1 MNGIQFIPHALT
13 SQASS
18 SASGGFDL
26 VSLLSMGGM
35 IVVLGLVFYFF
46 LYRPQKKQEKE
57 ATAMRDSVEIGDVIS
72 TVGGIVGVVVR
83 VKGDMLLVETGADR
97 TRIQVQKWAIRSVE
111 EKAHP
116 APEQETGG
124 KKLKFKK

>member
-1 MNGIQFIPHALT
+1 MSALNHLPYLLT
-13 SQASS
+13 SQAASS
-18 SASGGFDL
+18 SGGFDL
-26 VSLLSMGGM
+26 MSLLMMGGM

-72 TVGGIVGVVVR
+72 TVGGIIGVVVR
-83 VKGDMLLVETGADR
+83 VKGDMLLIETGADR
-97 TRIQVQKWAIRSVE
+97 TRLQVAKWAIRNVE

-116 APEQETGG
+116 VQETEKTSKPKW
-124 KKLKFKK
+124 KK